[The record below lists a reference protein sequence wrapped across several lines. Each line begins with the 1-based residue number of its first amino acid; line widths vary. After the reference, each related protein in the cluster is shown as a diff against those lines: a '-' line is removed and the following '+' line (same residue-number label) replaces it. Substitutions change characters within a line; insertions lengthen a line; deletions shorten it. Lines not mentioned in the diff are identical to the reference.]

1 MLRIFYGNDRVRA
14 RVMAE
19 KMLGADYEV
28 LEAENLGREDLD
40 SVFFGASLFSAQR
53 KILIKALTENKEC
66 WDALPNYVET
76 PHEVVLLENNVDK
89 RAATYKTLAKV
100 KSVEFKEF
108 KLAETVDRN
117 IVFDIFEAAYRK
129 QGERAIK
136 MCEQIEMTNEPFMF
150 IGLMVSQAFK
160 KLELRERKAPA
171 VVKILGELDLA
182 TKTTAID
189 VWTLIKAT
197 LLKIANI

>member
-14 RVMAE
+14 KAMAE
-19 KMLGADYEV
+19 KLLGTDYEV
-28 LEAENLGREDLD
+28 LEAENLTRGDLD
-40 SVFFGASLFSAQR
+40 SVFLGASLFAAQR
-53 KILIKALTENKEC
+53 KILIKSLTENKEC
-66 WDALPNYVET
+66 WEALPNYVET
-76 PHEVVLLENNVDK
+76 SHEVVLLENNVDK
-89 RAATYKTLAKV
+89 RSTTYKALAKA

-108 KLAETVDRN
+108 KLAEAVDKN
-117 IVFDIFEAAYRK
+117 VVFDIFEAAYKK

-136 MCEQIEMTNEPFMF
+136 MCEQIETTNEPFMF

-171 VVKILGELDLA
+171 VVKILGELDMA
-182 TKTTAID
+182 TKTTPIET
-189 VWTLIKAT
+189 WTLIKAA